1 MLSKF
6 GIGWK
11 NNLKGGVLLEENPWS
26 CSCEL
31 LWLGRWL
38 RRWLRETFHV
48 HMLSVEASL
57 YVNSVSRKATC
68 TVSGTNVSLA
78 IIDLRKSDVDCNP
91 VISSATRMDLSLLTV
106 GIFLSLLACSVL

>member
-1 MLSKF
+1 MMLLYFSS
-6 GIGWK
+6 
-11 NNLKGGVLLEENPWS
+11 GGVLLEENPWS
-26 CSCEL
+26 CSCDL

-68 TVSGTNVSLA
+68 SVSGTNISLA

-91 VISSATRMDLSLLTV
+91 IVGSASRMDSSLLT
-106 GIFLSLLACSVL
+106 FLSMAAFLLPISLACCVL